1 MQDIL
6 AFFSSET
13 IHDFYN
19 LLILAGIVIVVF
31 FVSFLL
37 FKLVSVLVRRIS
49 GSSYELIHKRLSLP
63 FRLLITV
70 ISLNIAQGF
79 TYFQSLNN
87 FYVNKIMFILLIMAL
102 AMLLV
107 KITEFIRDA
116 LYERF
121 DIMTANNLS
130 ERKIRTQID
139 FIQKVG
145 SVLIIF
151 LAISAIL
158 MSFTRVRELGTSL
171 IASAGIAS
179 VIIGFAAQ
187 KSIANLLAGLQ
198 IAFTQPIRYDDVVI
212 VENEWGRVEEITLTY
227 VVIRIW
233 DSRRLIVPISY
244 FLEKPF
250 QNWTRSSAD
259 LLGTVFLNTDY
270 SLPVEAIRAE
280 LNNILADPEVK
291 KLWDGRTSVVQV
303 TDATENTMQ
312 VRILVSAAN
321 SGNAFDLR
329 CIIRE
334 RIIAYILRNYPTALP
349 KHRLDNTVTMPQVS
363 KPEPQVKP
371 AAPQSP
377 AP

>member
-1 MQDIL
+1 MQDIRS
-6 AFFSSET
+6 FFSSET
-13 IHDFYN
+13 VHDFYN
-19 LLILAGIVIVVF
+19 LLILLGIVIVVF

-49 GSSYELIHKRLSLP
+49 GSSYELIHKRLSFS

-87 FYVNKIMFILLIMAL
+87 YYVNKIMFILLILAL
-102 AMLLV
+102 AILLV

-139 FIQKVG
+139 FLQKVG

-158 MSFTRVRELGTSL
+158 MSFARVRELGTSL

-270 SLPVEAIRAE
+270 SLPVEAVRAE

-291 KLWDGRTSVVQV
+291 KLWDGRTAVVQV

-312 VRILVSAAN
+312 VRILISAAN

-334 RIIAYILRNYPTALP
+334 RIIAYILKNYPTALP

-363 KPEPQVKP
+363 QPEPQVKP
-371 AAPQSP
+371 TAPQSP

>member
-1 MQDIL
+1 MLEIK
-6 AFFSSET
+6 AFFSPENLR
-13 IHDFYN
+13 DFYN
-19 LLILAGIVIVVF
+19 VLILLAIVIAVF
-31 FVSFLL
+31 FISYLL

-49 GSSYELIHKRLSLP
+49 GSSYALIHKRLSIP

-70 ISLNIAQGF
+70 ISLNIAQGLS
-79 TYFQSLNN
+79 YFESLNN
-87 FYVNKIMFILLIMAL
+87 YWVNKVMFILLVMAL
-102 AMLLV
+102 AVLLI

-121 DIMTANNLS
+121 DIMVANNLN

-139 FIQKVG
+139 FLQKVG
-145 SVLIIF
+145 TVVVIF
-151 LAISAIL
+151 LAVSAVL

-198 IAFTQPIRYDDVVI
+198 IAFTQPIRYDDVLI

-227 VVIRIW
+227 VVLRIW

-250 QNWTRSSAD
+250 QNWTRSSSD
-259 LLGTVFLNTDY
+259 ILGVVFLYVDY
-270 SLPVEAIRAE
+270 SLPVEAVRGE
-280 LNNILADPEVK
+280 LKEILADPDVK
-291 KLWDGRTSVVQV
+291 KIWDGRTSVVQI

-312 VRILVSAAN
+312 LRILVSAIN

-334 RIIAYILRNYPTALP
+334 RIIAFILKNYPGALP
-349 KHRLDNTVTMPQVS
+349 KHRLDNNVVMAPVS
-363 KPEPQVKP
+363 QPEPQVKM

>member
-1 MQDIL
+1 MKDIL

-13 IHDFYN
+13 LHDLYN
-19 LLILAGIVIVVF
+19 VLILAGIVIIVF

-49 GSSYELIHKRLSLP
+49 GSSYELIHKRLSFP

-70 ISLNIAQGF
+70 ISLNIAQGL

-87 FYVNKIMFILLIMAL
+87 YYVNKIMFILLIMAL
-102 AMLLV
+102 AILLI
-107 KITEFIRDA
+107 KITEFVRDA

-121 DIMTANNLS
+121 DIMIANNLS

-139 FIQKVG
+139 FLQKVG
-145 SVLIIF
+145 TVLIIF
-151 LAISAIL
+151 LGVSAVL
-158 MSFTRVRELGTSL
+158 MSFARVRELGTSL

-259 LLGTVFLNTDY
+259 LLGTVFLNTDF
-270 SLPVEAIRAE
+270 SLPVAAIREE
-280 LNNILADPEVK
+280 LANILADTDVK

-303 TDATENTMQ
+303 TDTTENTMQ

-334 RIIAYILRNYPTALP
+334 RIIAYILKNYPTALP
-349 KHRLDNTVTMPQVS
+349 KHRLDNTVTMPAIS

>member
-107 KITEFIRDA
+107 KITEFIRDG

-121 DIMTANNLS
+121 DIMAANNLS

-139 FIQKVG
+139 FIQKVS

-151 LAISAIL
+151 LAISVIL

-259 LLGTVFLNTDY
+259 LLGTVFLNTDF

-280 LNNILADPEVK
+280 LNNILADPDVK

-334 RIIAYILRNYPTALP
+334 RIIAYILKNYPTALP

>member
-6 AFFSSET
+6 AIFST
-13 IHDFYN
+13 DMLHDLYN
-19 LLILAGIVIVVF
+19 LLILAGIVVVVF
-31 FVSFLL
+31 FFSFLL

-49 GSSYELIHKRLSLP
+49 GSSYTLIHKRLSFP

-70 ISLNIAQGF
+70 ISLNVAQRF

-87 FYVNKIMFILLIMAL
+87 YYINKFMFIAFIFAL
-102 AMLLV
+102 AILLV

-139 FIQKVG
+139 FLQKVG
-145 SVLIIF
+145 SVFIIF
-151 LAISAIL
+151 IAMAVVL

-198 IAFTQPIRYDDVVI
+198 IAFTQPIRFDDVVI
-212 VENEWGRVEEITLTY
+212 VEGEWGRIEEITLTY

-259 LLGTVFLNTDY
+259 LLGTVFIFTDY
-270 SLPVEAIRAE
+270 SLPVEAVRTE
-280 LNNILADPEVK
+280 LTRILAETDVK
-291 KLWDGRTSVVQV
+291 PLWDGRTAVVQV

-312 VRILVSAAN
+312 VRILVSATN

-329 CIIRE
+329 CIVRE
-334 RIIAYILRNYPTALP
+334 RIIAYILKNYPTALP
-349 KHRLDNTVTMPQVS
+349 KHRLDNTVTMPAVS

>member
-37 FKLVSVLVRRIS
+37 FRLVSVLVRRIS

-139 FIQKVG
+139 FIQKVS

-280 LNNILADPEVK
+280 LNNILADPDVK

>member
-1 MQDIL
+1 
-6 AFFSSET
+6 
-13 IHDFYN
+13 
-19 LLILAGIVIVVF
+19 
-31 FVSFLL
+31 
-37 FKLVSVLVRRIS
+37 
-49 GSSYELIHKRLSLP
+49 
-63 FRLLITV
+63 
-70 ISLNIAQGF
+70 
-79 TYFQSLNN
+79 
-87 FYVNKIMFILLIMAL
+87 
-102 AMLLV
+102 
-107 KITEFIRDA
+107 
-116 LYERF
+116 
-121 DIMTANNLS
+121 
-130 ERKIRTQID
+130 
-139 FIQKVG
+139 
-145 SVLIIF
+145 
-151 LAISAIL
+151 
-158 MSFTRVRELGTSL
+158 MSFARVRELGTSL

-270 SLPVEAIRAE
+270 SLPVEAVRAE

-291 KLWDGRTSVVQV
+291 KLWDGRTAVVQV

-312 VRILVSAAN
+312 VRILISAAN

-334 RIIAYILRNYPTALP
+334 RIIAYILKNYPTALP

-363 KPEPQVKP
+363 QPEPQVKP
-371 AAPQSP
+371 TAPQSP